1 MRIWS
6 IDQKKMDVLCKG
18 AALLACQALETL
30 RLVLAVPHALCVCA
44 MASLA
49 RGVAVEDEAG
59 AIFYE
64 GRVAHTRRAP
74 VRNSFE

>member
-1 MRIWS
+1 
-6 IDQKKMDVLCKG
+6 MDVLYKG

-30 RLVLAVPHALCVCA
+30 RIALAVPHALCLCA
-44 MASLA
+44 FASLA
-49 RGVAVEDEAG
+49 RGGAVEDDPG

-64 GRVAHTRRAP
+64 GHVAHTRRRP